1 VTPASRLRD
10 LMSRR
15 ILVLDGAMGT
25 MVQSR
30 ELVEAD
36 FRGVRF
42 AAHPKELKGAND
54 LLVLTRPDVVEEIHR
69 EYLEAGADVVE
80 TDTFNANGISMSDY
94 GLVPLVYELNVA
106 AARVARRAVDA
117 FVRSAGREA
126 YVAGSVGPTN
136 RTASLAI
143 DAASPRTRDTRWN
156 DFVAAYREQV
166 RGLLD
171 GGVDLL
177 LVETVFDTLVAKA
190 ALFAA
195 GELFEERGAAVPVML
210 SVTIADRSGRTLSG
224 QMVEA
229 FWNSVS
235 HVPLLSVGIN
245 CALGAKEMRPYVE
258 ELSSIAPVF
267 VSTYPNAGLPNAFGG
282 FDETPESMADDLAGF
297 ARSGWVNIVGG
308 CCGTTPAHIHAIA
321 EAVRAVPPRKVPPV
335 QKTLRLSGLEPFS
348 IRTDSNFTLIGERTN
363 VSGSP
368 RFAKLIAAGDYE
380 GAVAV
385 ARQQVEG
392 GANILDVNMDE
403 GMLDAPTA
411 MTEFLNLL
419 SSEPDIARLP
429 VMIDSSRWEVLEAG
443 LKCLQGK
450 GVVNSISLK
459 EGEEAF
465 LEHGRRVRKYGAAA
479 VVMAFDEEGQATTV
493 ERKVAIAKRAFR
505 LLTTRADFPAEDL
518 IFDPNVLTVG
528 TGIEEHADYGVAF
541 LEAVRRIKAELPLV
555 RTSGGI
561 SNVSFAFRG
570 NNVVREAMHAAFL
583 YHAIRAG
590 LDMGIVNAGQ
600 LAVYE
605 EIPADL
611 LERVEDVLLNRRRD
625 ATEHLIAFA
634 GTVTRGEKAEAKAD
648 AWRSLP
654 VEERLAHAL
663 VHGLVDHVEADV
675 EEARTRYDQPLAV
688 IEGPLMA
695 GMGLV
700 GELFGAG
707 KMFLPQVV
715 KSARVMKRAVAYLEP
730 FLQAAK
736 ESGAA
741 RTQGTVL
748 LATVKGDVHDIGK
761 NIVGVVLAC
770 NNYQVVDLGVMV
782 PADRL
787 LKAARERKVDVVG
800 LSGLITPS
808 LDEMVHVAREME
820 REGFAVPLLIGGA
833 TTSALHT
840 AVKIAPAY
848 GRPVV
853 HVPDASRAAGVVSS
867 LLSREQSGPFDSG
880 NRARQEGLRAEHERR
895 SARPLLSLAEARSRA
910 PRFDWGGADLPVPS
924 FGGVRAVPDEPLG
937 GLAPFIDWSPFF
949 HAWELRGRYPQI
961 LDDRA
966 VGQKA
971 RELFED
977 ARRLLDEI
985 VSRKLLAARGVWGF
999 FPANAVG
1006 DDIELFADAGRTR
1019 PLATFPMLRQQAPRT
1034 DGLPHLSLA
1043 DFVAPLGSGRA
1054 DFLGA
1059 FAVTAGAGA
1068 DELAA
1073 RFASAHDDYSAL
1085 LVKALADRLA
1095 EAFAEKLHK
1104 EARDAWGFGRDEGL
1118 STEDLL
1124 RERYRGIRPAPG
1136 YPACP
1141 DHSEK
1146 RTLFTL
1152 LGATETAGITLTE
1165 SFAMHP
1171 AASIC
1176 GFYFSHPGAKYFA
1189 VGRLGKDQ
1197 VEDYARRKGISL
1209 AEAERWLAPN
1219 LGYEPAGVAVSA

>member
-465 LEHGRRVRKYGAAA
+465 LERGRRVRKYGAAA